1 MLKYQTVIRCNF
13 FLLHIN
19 RITLERLL
27 VLSKGMFMS
36 STVNQISIQGF
47 GEYQENIWKC
57 QTLIQHK
64 VDNQYIFSFVIFMI
78 YLFLLQSHTH
88 LYIYVYMEREREREK
103 FCSLMHSLCASKDCA
118 VLSSHFLL
126 KMSRIQL
133 LQLWSLTL
141 SVLVGRKMWFMDIT
155 TSYFK
160 SAPTL
165 F

>member
-1 MLKYQTVIRCNF
+1 MEKIICKLEKSYESFTALESTNNIYKYIYGDRIYIYAYI
-13 FLLHIN
+13 HIY
-19 RITLERLL
+19 
-27 VLSKGMFMS
+27 
-36 STVNQISIQGF
+36 
-47 GEYQENIWKC
+47 GEKAHVFI
-57 QTLIQHK
+57 HG
-64 VDNQYIFSFVIFMI
+64 I
-78 YLFLLQSHTH
+78 YVYVYTH
-88 LYIYVYMEREREREK
+88 IYDIYVYMEREREREK